1 MVKYSL
7 AACIARPRDSMGRDY
22 SLEEHLLYVAR
33 AMGSPDGAYDDR
45 LRFLA
50 GLLHD
55 AGKALPEWQDYIH
68 RPAGARGPGVPH
80 AFAGAML
87 FALALER
94 LLAAWS
100 LSRREKERL
109 LHLGLCLV
117 YFIYRHHDT
126 VPDVQGEFP
135 PWQASFSSEKLLALD
150 IDGLG
155 GLVGRFF
162 PERLLPTSGTAGE
175 ELREDFRR
183 LAASWSGWRDRMLTY
198 VARIQRE
205 GNIYTQSSRLCVRHN
220 LENHRLIAGDRLHA
234 ARLEPGAQEGTIS
247 ISQAASALTRINEF
261 CQGRRDSLRLKGA
274 SDALLEKRETCRLEA
289 LVLFREQGQTCRV
302 YTLELP
308 TGYGKTLTSL
318 SVALEA
324 VAAGLSRRIIYVAPY
339 ISILSQAA
347 AEIAAATGLEVIT
360 HHHLS
365 PLEKPARE
373 EVREEDQEGLEV
385 DSWLA
390 PIIATTYNKF
400 FQALFPGRAQHTLRL
415 GGLRDAFVIIDEPQ
429 TVAAM
434 SWPVFL
440 TMASALSEEVDC
452 RLLFTTATMP
462 ELDGGTMSVRPVSLG
477 RQAPFFSRYQVKYIG
492 QLDEAG
498 LAEQTVAAY
507 HEHGSVAVIMNTIKD
522 AANVYNLVEERLGG
536 EPIYFLSGRLTP
548 LHKQRRIAVVKR
560 ALEEHE
566 RAIVICTQIL
576 EAGVDLSFRRVF
588 RALPVVPSVIQ
599 AAGRCNRH
607 GEGVPGG
614 LCLFSFLRGG
624 SEDTRRF
631 VYRDHVQRE
640 VTDLIFLGEPGGFPE
655 TRAGEVVTAFYHECF
670 RRNTYEASLE
680 KLKLAAGGQWSG
692 LAGLDPFGDD
702 IPTCGIFVPRQE
714 GEMPE
719 HVTRV
724 MAEFHIAHPQEL
736 WDLYASR
743 GFLRSLGFT
752 ARKRFMALMYQ
763 FMVQV
768 PLGVA
773 REIGEPI
780 ASRAL
785 LRLRYSSIYQE
796 NTGLSLV
803 GNEEPYDEQFV

>member
-1 MVKYSL
+1 MVKYPL
-7 AACIARPRDSMGRDY
+7 AACIARPPDSTGRY
-22 SLEEHLLYVAR
+22 YPLEEHLLYVAR

-55 AGKALPEWQDYIH
+55 AGKAQPEWQDYIR
-68 RPAGARGPGVPH
+68 RPAEARGPGVPH

-87 FALALER
+87 FAVALER
-94 LLAAWS
+94 LLAAWP

-109 LHLGLCLV
+109 LHLGLYLV
-117 YFIYRHHDT
+117 YFIYQHHDT

-135 PWQASFSSEKLLALD
+135 PWQASFSPEKLLNCDLE
-150 IDGLG
+150 GLG
-155 GLVGRFF
+155 ELVGRFF
-162 PERLLPTSGTAGE
+162 SGRLIPDGGMAVE

-183 LAASWSGWRDRMLTY
+183 LAGSWSGWRDRMLTH
-198 VARIQRE
+198 VARTQRE
-205 GNIYTQSSRLCVRHN
+205 GNMYTQSSRLCVWHN
-220 LENHRLIAGDRLHA
+220 LENYRLVAGDRLHA
-234 ARLEPGAQEGTIS
+234 AGLELDAQEGTIS
-247 ISQAASALTRINEF
+247 TSQAASALMRINDF
-261 CQGRRDSLRLKGA
+261 CEGRRDGLRHQGA
-274 SDALLEKRETCRLEA
+274 SDALLEKREACRLEA
-289 LVLFREQGQTCRV
+289 LALFREQGQTHRV
-302 YTLELP
+302 FTLELP

-324 VAAGLSRRIIYVAPY
+324 IATGLSRRIIYVAPY

-347 AEIAAATGLEVIT
+347 AEIAAATGLEVVT

-415 GGLRDAFVIIDEPQ
+415 GGLRNAFVIIDEPQ
-429 TVAAM
+429 TVAAT

-440 TMASALSEEVDC
+440 AMASALSEEVDC
-452 RLLFTTATMP
+452 RLLFSTATMP
-462 ELDGGTMSVRPVSLG
+462 EVAGGTLSVRRASLG
-477 RQAPFFSRYQVKYIG
+477 CQAPLFSRYQVKYMG

-498 LAEQTVAAY
+498 LAEQAVATY
-507 HEHGSVAVIMNTIKD
+507 HERGSVAVIMNTIKD
-522 AANVYNLVEERLGG
+522 AANVYNLVEERLRG
-536 EPIYFLSGRLTP
+536 EPIYFISGRLTP
-548 LHKQRRIAVVKR
+548 LHKQGRIAAIKRVLDEHKR
-560 ALEEHE
+560 AM
-566 RAIVICTQIL
+566 VICTQIL
-576 EAGVDLSFRRVF
+576 EAGVDLSFQVVF
-588 RALPVVPSVIQ
+588 RALPIVPSVIQ

-607 GEGVPGG
+607 GEGSPGD
-614 LCLFSFLRGG
+614 LYLFSFLRGG

-640 VTDLIFLGEPGGFPE
+640 VTDMILLGGSGSFPE
-655 TRAGEVVTAFYHECF
+655 TRAGKVVTSFYHECS

-680 KLKLAAGGQWSG
+680 NLKLAAGGQWSG
-692 LAGLDPFGDD
+692 LANIDPFGDD
-702 IPTCGIFVPRQE
+702 IPSCGIFVPRE
-714 GEMPE
+714 ERDVPE
-719 HVTRV
+719 HVIRA
-724 MAEFHIAHPQEL
+724 MAECHVSHPQEL
-736 WDLYASR
+736 WDLYVSR

-768 PLGVA
+768 PLRVA
-773 REIGEPI
+773 AEIGEPI
-780 ASRAL
+780 AGRAL
-785 LRLRYSSIYQE
+785 LRLRYPSMYRE
-796 NTGLSLV
+796 NTGLSFV
-803 GNEEPYDEQFV
+803 GDEEAYDEQLV